1 MTIAS
6 KPVAPA
12 VAPPPGPSA
21 PAATCT
27 ANGLSLSFWAP
38 WESEAPFI
46 TGAGAAMTAAPVSLP
61 ALAAE
66 SAAKVGAVEG
76 AEKPP
81 SDDIARKER
90 GRDTHQINSRATAD
104 NLENGVSEW
113 DPRRSDRMG
122 SLSHYART

>member
-81 SDDIARKER
+81 SDDIAREER
-90 GRDTHQINSRATAD
+90 GGIHTRSTAG
-104 NLENGVSEW
+104 L
-113 DPRRSDRMG
+113 R
-122 SLSHYART
+122 LIT

>member
-81 SDDIARKER
+81 SDDIARTKR
-90 GRDTHQINSRATAD
+90 VG
-104 NLENGVSEW
+104 
-113 DPRRSDRMG
+113 
-122 SLSHYART
+122 